1 MKETS
6 IFPISILEQ
15 SADIII
21 NEDSR
26 LSGIL
31 YLIVLIGIALLLVV
45 TNFIH
50 IDININAGGIVKPKE
65 DHTVVLTTANGFI
78 EPRNL
83 TLNAHVKVGDTLA
96 IIRSEMITAK
106 LPALQ
111 NRQKELRAQISD
123 LTQLTIKK
131 KDFGSIS
138 LTISFNL
145 TYSLVDVTH
154 ISIFFFLFV

>member
-1 MKETS
+1 MAMKETS

-31 YLIVLIGIALLLVV
+31 YLIVLAGIAFLLVII
-45 TNFIH
+45 NFIH
-50 IDININAGGIVKPKE
+50 IDININAGGIIKPKE

-83 TLNAHVKVGDTLA
+83 TLNARVKEGDTLA

-111 NRQKELRAQISD
+111 NRQ
-123 LTQLTIKK
+123 
-131 KDFGSIS
+131 
-138 LTISFNL
+138 
-145 TYSLVDVTH
+145 
-154 ISIFFFLFV
+154 